1 MKENVFE
8 SEHIERSIFRL
19 AFPSVMSSLITIIYN
34 LTDMFF
40 IGQTGDANQ
49 VAAIALCM
57 PVFLIL
63 MALGGIFG
71 IGGSSLISRLLGK
84 KNYYSIKVASSLCCY
99 LIIIA
104 GFIYNFIIVAF
115 MPTVLHLMGTTP
127 LTQELARSYLLSVS
141 FGAYFVIF
149 TMAFS
154 NILRSEGA
162 SKEAMHGILIGNLIN
177 IILDPLFILY
187 FNLGVLGAGIA
198 TVIGNIVSTLFF
210 IRYILRNKK
219 TNLSINFKYCK
230 FRKAILFEVL
240 TVGFPASLGGTLM
253 SMAHI
258 FLNNFLVKYGEVA
271 IASMGI
277 AGRAFS
283 VMPIIQMGFSHGVQ
297 PLVGY
302 NYAALKHEKM
312 HKVILKALKISFIL
326 GILLSSLFIIFSYD
340 IARFFINDN
349 EVLKLAPKFIKIIAI
364 TGPFVGLFFV
374 FVVVFQSI
382 GKAWPSLVLS
392 TSRQGLVYIPA
403 LFISDYFFKLGGV
416 VCAQPLS
423 DFFAFSLAFIIFLKI
438 KELRKR

>member
-1 MKENVFE
+1 MKEDVFE
-8 SEHIERSIFRL
+8 SEHIGRSIFRL

-84 KNYYSIKVASSLCCY
+84 KNYYSIKVASSFCCY
-99 LIIIA
+99 SIIIA

-258 FLNNFLVKYGEVA
+258 FLNNFLVKYGEVV

-312 HKVILKALKISFIL
+312 HKVIFKALKISFIL

-349 EVLKLAPKFIKIIAI
+349 EVLKLAPNFIKIIAI